1 MRTVHVKKIIFT
13 TLLLVVSFFSLSAIA
28 EESSAMQDLQNANQ
42 DSREAVAAP
51 TPEQAKDEAGQTFD
65 TPHDSSAT
73 SQESSSSQQQ

>member
-1 MRTVHVKKIIFT
+1 MRIVHMKKIIFS
-13 TLLLVVSFFSLSAIA
+13 TLLLVVSLFSLAAIA

-42 DSREAVAAP
+42 DGREAVAAP

-73 SQESSSSQQQ
+73 SQESSAPQQ